1 MLTTAPASSAPPL
14 RLPWPLRLLAA
25 TREPPLSSGRAST
38 SAHSSVQREPA
49 LLPEFERFF
58 LEHEARVSGYLW
70 RMTGDRQA
78 ACDLSQET
86 FLRAWQRFER
96 ISAYERPDAWLIRVA
111 TNLALQHQRRRRAP
125 VGAADPLDEA
135 FDPGVSDPGQR
146 FPLRD
151 LVRETLLELPPRDR
165 ALLVLR
171 EVYGLTGEETAAAL
185 KMTPNAA
192 KVALFR
198 ARERFR
204 AAYLEK
210 DGSR

>member
-1 MLTTAPASSAPPL
+1 MLTTALAPTAL
-14 RLPWPLRLLAA
+14 ARHRPWLWRLLA
-25 TREPPLSSGRAST
+25 TSREPPLSAGRAS
-38 SAHSSVQREPA
+38 SSVQDDARSEPA
-49 LLPEFERFF
+49 RLPEFERFF
-58 LEHEARVSGYLW
+58 LEHEARVSGFLW

-86 FLRAWQRFER
+86 FLRAWQRFEQ

-111 TNLALQHQRRRRAP
+111 TNFALQHLRRGRAP
-125 VGAADPLDEA
+125 VGAAVPLDEA

-146 FPLRD
+146 FPQRD
-151 LVRETLLELPPRDR
+151 LVRETLLGLPPRDR

-171 EVYGLTGEETAAAL
+171 EVYGLSGEETATAL
-185 KMTPNAA
+185 GMTPNAA

-210 DGSR
+210 DGPQ

>member
-1 MLTTAPASSAPPL
+1 MLTTALAPTAL
-14 RLPWPLRLLAA
+14 ARHRPWLWRLLA
-25 TREPPLSSGRAST
+25 TSREPPLSAGRASS
-38 SAHSSVQREPA
+38 SAHDDARSEPA
-49 LLPEFERFF
+49 RLPEFERFF
-58 LEHEARVSGYLW
+58 LEHEARVSGFLW

-86 FLRAWQRFER
+86 FLRAWQRFEQ

-111 TNLALQHQRRRRAP
+111 TNFALQHLRRGRAP
-125 VGAADPLDEA
+125 VGAAVPLDEA

-146 FPLRD
+146 FPQRD
-151 LVRETLLELPPRDR
+151 LVRETLLGLPPRDR

-171 EVYGLTGEETAAAL
+171 EVYGLSGEETATAL
-185 KMTPNAA
+185 GMTPNAA

-210 DGSR
+210 DGPQ